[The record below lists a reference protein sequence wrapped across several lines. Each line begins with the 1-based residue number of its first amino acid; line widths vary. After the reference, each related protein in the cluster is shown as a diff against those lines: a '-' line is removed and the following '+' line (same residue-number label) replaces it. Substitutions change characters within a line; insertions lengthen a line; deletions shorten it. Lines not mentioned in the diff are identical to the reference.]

1 MNVERRRHNTEPE
14 ETCRKEKPAIRQS
27 EGQLYWK
34 LRIET
39 ISRRGSSIM
48 LAVLG
53 NSDKDSEVFTG
64 LSEKKVLADLGS
76 SNSIEYQERNQF
88 RRA

>member
-1 MNVERRRHNTEPE
+1 MNIERRRHDTEPGE
-14 ETCRKEKPAIRQS
+14 RCRKQKPATRQT

-34 LRIET
+34 LRTENL
-39 ISRRGSSIM
+39 SRRESSIV

-64 LSEKKVLADLGS
+64 LSERTVIADLGS
-76 SNSIEYQERNQF
+76 SSNSIE
-88 RRA
+88 